1 MLRLILIV
9 LLSAFLSSSS
19 NILIKKGLRNST
31 AFSATAVSLTIGT
44 IFLWLVSIIT
54 VPFNVFVNKGIIF
67 FIIAGLFA
75 PNLGRL
81 FLYTGIERLGVSV
94 TSLVET
100 TSVLFSYFLAILFL
114 NEKSTII
121 VIAVTILSIIGVL
134 ILSTTST
141 NLNHG
146 RIINTQIKKKDFI
159 YPILAALFYSTARI
173 FRKMG
178 VNIVDSSVGGA
189 TVASTS
195 SWIFFLVILVFSKKK
210 KQKIIID
217 KEGWFFFCTG
227 AILAGLGQIF
237 MFNSLQLGEVVMVIP
252 LLTVAKPFFILLL
265 TSLFLKDSERI
276 TYKIIIGASFIIIG
290 AVLLQIFSNI

>member
-1 MLRLILIV
+1 LLRLILIV
-9 LLSAFLSSSS
+9 LLSAFFSSSS

-44 IFLWLVSIIT
+44 IFLWLVSIIA

-75 PNLGRL
+75 PSLGRF
-81 FLYTGIERLGVSV
+81 FLYTGIERLGVSI
-94 TSLVET
+94 TSLVNT

-114 NEKSTII
+114 NEKSTIV
-121 VIAVTILSIIGVL
+121 VIAVTILSIIGIL
-134 ILSTTST
+134 ILGSTST
-141 NLNHG
+141 NLNYD
-146 RIINTQIKKKDFI
+146 IIANTQRKKKDFI
-159 YPILAALFYSTARI
+159 YPILAALFYSTAGI

-178 VNIVDSSVGGA
+178 VDIVDSSVVGA

-217 KEGWFFFCTG
+217 KKGWFFFCSG
-227 AILAGLGQIF
+227 AILAGLSQIF
-237 MFNSLQLGEVVMVIP
+237 MFSSLQLGEVVRVIP
-252 LLTVAKPFFILLL
+252 LYTVAKPFFTLLL
-265 TSLFLKDSERI
+265 ASHFLKDSERI
-276 TYKIIIGASFIIIG
+276 TYKIMIGASFIIMG
-290 AVLLQIFSNI
+290 AVLLQIFSKI